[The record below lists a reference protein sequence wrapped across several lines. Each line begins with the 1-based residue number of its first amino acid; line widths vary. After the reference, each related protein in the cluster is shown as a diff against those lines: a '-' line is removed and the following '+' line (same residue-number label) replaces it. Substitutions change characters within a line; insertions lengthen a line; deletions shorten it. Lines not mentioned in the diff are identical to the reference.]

1 MKKMLIIGGTG
12 FLGYNLA
19 KTALKKNWRVT
30 SVSINSPKK
39 TKLLKKVKY
48 IFCDISKKD
57 TLKQKIKEN
66 FSFVINAGGY
76 IDHSGGSRVS
86 KTHLDGLKNLCNLF
100 LKKKIQCFV
109 QIGSSVEYGS
119 LPSPQSEINIKKPN
133 TTTYAKSKYL
143 ATEHAIK
150 LFKSKGFPITVLRV
164 YQAYGPKQ
172 KKDRLIPSLIDS
184 CLRNEKF
191 PCTNGT
197 QLRDFI
203 YIDDVVESIFK
214 CYKNKKAQGEIFNI
228 GSGKP
233 KTIRQI
239 INLVKKLVGLGKPD
253 FGRIKLRSD
262 ENLKLYPRINKAR
275 KVLKW
280 RPKIDLKEGILKT
293 INSNKKNY

>member
-1 MKKMLIIGGTG
+1 MLIIGGTG
-12 FLGYNLA
+12 FLGYHLA
-19 KTALKKNWRVT
+19 KTALKKNWIVT

-48 IFCDISKKD
+48 IFCDISKKN
-57 TLKQKIKEN
+57 TLKKKIKEN

-76 IDHSGGSRVS
+76 IDHSGGSRVF
-86 KTHLDGLKNLCNLF
+86 KTHLNGLKNLCDLF
-100 LKKKIQCFV
+100 LKKKIDCFV

-119 LPSPQSEINIKKPN
+119 LPSPQSEINIKKPK

-150 LFKSKGFPITVLRV
+150 LYKSNGFPITVLRV

-172 KKDRLIPSLIDS
+172 KKDRLIPSLINS
-184 CLRNEKF
+184 CLRNENF

-214 CYKNKKAQGEIFNI
+214 CYKNKKAQGEIINI
-228 GSGKP
+228 GSAKP
-233 KTIRQI
+233 KKIRQI
-239 INLVKKLVGLGKPD
+239 ISLVKKLVGLGKPD

-262 ENLKLYPRINKAR
+262 ENLKLYPSINKAR
-275 KVLKW
+275 QVLKW
-280 RPKIDLKEGILKT
+280 RPKVNLKEGILKT
-293 INSNKKNY
+293 INSYKKDN